1 MKKTYQEPRIE
12 VIALSTEQRIL
23 DVSLNV
29 LMATT
34 PPDPSDPSNSMD
46 MSAGTGWDSW
56 N

>member
-12 VIALSTEQRIL
+12 VIALSTEQSIL

-34 PPDPSDPSNSMD
+34 PPDPSNTMD

>member
-12 VIALSTEQRIL
+12 VIALSTEQGVLGTSI
-23 DVSLNV
+23 NV

-34 PPDPSDPSNSMD
+34 PPEPSNSMD
-46 MSAGTGWDSW
+46 MSAGDAWGNW

>member
-12 VIALSTEQRIL
+12 AIALGTEQGVLTMSI
-23 DVSLNV
+23 NV

-34 PPDPSDPSNSMD
+34 PPDPSNSMD
-46 MSAGTGWDSW
+46 MSAGDAWGDW

>member
-1 MKKTYQEPRIE
+1 MKKSYQEPCIE

-23 DVSLNV
+23 DVSIGV

-34 PPDPSDPSNSMD
+34 PLDPSNSMD
-46 MSAGTGWDSW
+46 MSAGDAWGNW